1 MTADAAVVRDH
12 ERVESDTDDSTS
24 SDTMSGSEST
34 VGNDRPEP
42 AVTFAGPGTWQQSL
56 HVEHVWGT
64 AVVIDLRAPEL
75 PPDVDTLLAE
85 GIAYLH
91 QVDAWFST
99 YRADT
104 PITMYRNG
112 LIELSRTPAVVRD
125 VLTACQWVKTLTEGA
140 FDPWAVKGG
149 VDPSGYVKGWAA
161 GQLADRFVRAGIAN
175 VSINAAGDIA
185 CRGLQAPGEEW
196 AIGILN
202 PYNNQEVVEVVHI
215 GDGAIATSGLYER
228 GNHIKNPR
236 TGTTDVYYDSATIV
250 GPDAGLADALA
261 TAALLEGPSCAR
273 WFVELP
279 GWSVYLIKDGQ
290 ASFFG
295 PAFPRPTSPDLA

>member
-1 MTADAAVVRDH
+1 M
-12 ERVESDTDDSTS
+12 DDSEDVNPTVTGS
-24 SDTMSGSEST
+24 EASGSDPGARTGGFVPEAPDLSRAT
-34 VGNDRPEP
+34 V
-42 AVTFAGPGTWQQSL
+42 TYAGPGAWQQKL

-75 PPDVDTLLAE
+75 PEDVEDILAA
-85 GIAYLH
+85 GVAYLH

-104 PITMYRNG
+104 PITLYRNG
-112 LIELSRTPAVVRD
+112 LIELYRTPQVVQD
-125 VLTACQWVKTLTEGA
+125 VLAACQWVRTLTEGA

-161 GQLADRFVRAGIAN
+161 GQLADQLVRAGIPN
-175 VSINAAGDIA
+175 VSVNAAGDIA
-185 CRGLQAPGEEW
+185 CRGRQNPDELW

-202 PYNNQEVVEVVHI
+202 PYDRSQIVEVVHV

-228 GNHIKNPR
+228 GEHIKNPR
-236 TGTTDVYYDSATIV
+236 TGTARVYYDSATIV

-261 TAALLEGPSCAR
+261 TAALLEGPGAAR
-273 WFVELP
+273 WFAELP
-279 GWSVYLIKDGQ
+279 DWSVYLIKDGEAQ
-290 ASFFG
+290 FFG
-295 PAFPRPTSPDLA
+295 PAFPRT

>member
-1 MTADAAVVRDH
+1 MTATV
-12 ERVESDTDDSTS
+12 DT
-24 SDTMSGSEST
+24 T
-34 VGNDRPEP
+34 V
-42 AVTFAGPGTWQQSL
+42 TYAGPGTWQQRV
-56 HVEHVWGT
+56 HVEQVWGT
-64 AVVIDLRAPEL
+64 HVTFDLRDETL
-75 PPDVDTLLAE
+75 PDDVDEILASA
-85 GIAYLH
+85 IAYLH

-125 VLTACQWVKTLTEGA
+125 VLAACQWIKTLTEGA

-161 GQLADRFVRAGIAN
+161 GQLADRFVREGIPN

-202 PYNNQEVVEVVHI
+202 PYNKQEVVEVVHI
-215 GDGAIATSGLYER
+215 GDGSIATSGLYER

-236 TGTTDVYYDSATIV
+236 SGTTDVWYDSATIV

-261 TAALLEGPSCAR
+261 TAALVEGPGCAE
-273 WFVELP
+273 WFAALP

-290 ASFFG
+290 AQFFG
-295 PAFPRPTSPDLA
+295 PAFPRSQPSA

>member
-1 MTADAAVVRDH
+1 VTAGAAAVRDH
-12 ERVESDTDDSTS
+12 ERVENSVNDVDDAAGRSATAETDETPD
-24 SDTMSGSEST
+24 
-34 VGNDRPEP
+34 PI
-42 AVTFAGPGTWQQSL
+42 VTYAGPGEWQQL
-56 HVEHVWGT
+56 MHVEHVWGT
-64 AVVIDLRAPEL
+64 AVVIDLRGAQL
-75 PPDVDTLLAE
+75 PDDVDALMAD

-112 LIELSRTPAVVRD
+112 LIELSRTPAVVQE
-125 VLTACQWVKTLTEGA
+125 VLATCQWVKTLTEGA

-161 GQLADRFVRAGIAN
+161 GQLADRFVRAGITN

-185 CRGLQAPGEEW
+185 CRGLQSPGEEW

-202 PYNNQEVVEVVHI
+202 PYNNQQVVEVVHV

-236 TGTTDVYYDSATIV
+236 TGTTDVYYDSATVV
-250 GPDAGLADALA
+250 GPDSGLADALA

-273 WFVELP
+273 WFVALP
-279 GWSVYLIKDGQ
+279 DWSVYLIKDGQ

-295 PAFPRPTSPDLA
+295 PAFPRDES